1 MTQRFPVDAPI
12 RDVLR
17 ALQGLGFVIAREG
30 NHLSLARENADG
42 SRTMMTIPNQR
53 TLKSSTL
60 RTLLTQAR
68 IRREDS
74 LKQYHR

>member
-1 MTQRFPVDAPI
+1 VTPRFPVDAPI

-17 ALQGLGFVIAREG
+17 ALHGLGFVIAREG
-30 NHLSLARENADG
+30 NHLSLVRENAVG
-42 SRTMMTIPNQR
+42 SQTMMTIPNQR

-60 RTLLTQAR
+60 RTILSQAS
-68 IRREDS
+68 ISREDF

>member
-1 MTQRFPVDAPI
+1 VTPRFPVDAPI
-12 RDVLR
+12 CDILR

-30 NHLSLARENADG
+30 NHLSPVRENADG
-42 SRTMMTIPNQR
+42 WRTMMTIPNQR

-60 RTLLTQAR
+60 RTILSQAS
-68 IRREDS
+68 ISREDF

>member
-1 MTQRFPVDAPI
+1 
-12 RDVLR
+12 
-17 ALQGLGFVIAREG
+17 
-30 NHLSLARENADG
+30 
-42 SRTMMTIPNQR
+42 MTIPNQR

>member
-1 MTQRFPVDAPI
+1 MTQRFPVDAPL

-30 NHLSLARENADG
+30 NNLSLVRENADG